1 MICDGLLVQQNYVG
15 DFPFFKVWRWRAAAA
30 DVLFLLSN
38 LVDRQDDESFLLFE
52 NSLEMFEELTGKLL
66 PLLLLVQ
73 HRCRRDRLFTCRS
86 TGRSNYIND
95 ICRRA

>member
-52 NSLEMFEELTGKLL
+52 NSLEMFEEMTEKLL
-66 PLLLLVQ
+66 PLLLLVR
-73 HRCRRDRLFTCRS
+73 HRCRRRRDKLFT
-86 TGRSNYIND
+86 GR
-95 ICRRA
+95 